1 MFARA
6 RPLVAAGCGAIAL
19 SMLAA
24 CTNVLETS
32 ALDPDGPYGP
42 TCRSTLGAYYLP
54 RGLLGLQARATADA
68 MTLTV
73 RSPVVMVADRTQ
85 PLCLDYLSLPTARD
99 IIAVQ
104 RDPNGLLTS
113 ISSDVT
119 DRTPEI
125 ARTLIATGENL
136 FLAAA
141 RTSEFDVAQ
150 LNDSLDVDFDPFNWE
165 ELIAVKKALRR
176 FGYCI
181 YVEGVTFPV
190 VPGDPAQA
198 ITAGQNWCSAA
209 TPPRPH
215 HPAFESFAALPVS
228 PDVVARGVL
237 YRPNMTH
244 KIVILR
250 KNDPGGREPWKL
262 FQTRRVEMPNV
273 SPLLLIGV
281 ERAMFANRKTT
292 LRFNQGVLTDV
303 AVDKGSELVGFVQI
317 PLAVAK
323 AVVDVPGRLVTLR
336 ITDTQNQTALLNAQ
350 SELIG
355 AIAQYRTVVGADPP
369 RSAPFPR
376 TTGARAGDF
385 YGGCVNAGGVTAC
398 EKYAPSTQ

>member
-1 MFARA
+1 MSAQARSF
-6 RPLVAAGCGAIAL
+6 VAAGAIAL
-19 SMLAA
+19 STLAA

-32 ALDPDGPYGP
+32 ALEPEGPHGP

-54 RGLLGLQARATADA
+54 RALLTLQARATTDT

-73 RSPVVMVADRTQ
+73 GPQVMVADRTQ
-85 PLCLDYLSLPTARD
+85 TLCLDYLSLPTARD

-104 RDPNGLLTS
+104 RDANGLLTS
-113 ISSDVT
+113 ISSDAI

-125 ARTLIATGENL
+125 ARTLIATGANL
-136 FLAAA
+136 ALAARA
-141 RTSEFDVAQ
+141 GEFEVAQ
-150 LNDSLDVDFDPFNWE
+150 PNDALDVSFDPFNWE

-198 ITAGQNWCSAA
+198 ITAGQSWCSASA
-209 TPPRPH
+209 PARSH
-215 HPAFESFAALPVS
+215 HPAFEAFATLPVP
-228 PDVVARGVL
+228 PDVVAKGVL

-244 KIVILR
+244 KIIILR

-262 FQTRRVEMPNV
+262 FTTRRIEMPNV
-273 SPLLLIGV
+273 SPVLLIGV
-281 ERAMFANRKTT
+281 DRAVFTQRKTT

-303 AVDKGSELVGFVQI
+303 AVEKGSELVGFVSI

-336 ITDTQNQTALLNAQ
+336 ITDAQNQTALLNAQ
-350 SELIG
+350 TELIET
-355 AIAQYRTVVGADPP
+355 ISQYRNVVGADPP

-385 YGGCVNAGGVTAC
+385 YGGCVNAGGGTAC
-398 EKYAPSTQ
+398 EKYAPKTQ